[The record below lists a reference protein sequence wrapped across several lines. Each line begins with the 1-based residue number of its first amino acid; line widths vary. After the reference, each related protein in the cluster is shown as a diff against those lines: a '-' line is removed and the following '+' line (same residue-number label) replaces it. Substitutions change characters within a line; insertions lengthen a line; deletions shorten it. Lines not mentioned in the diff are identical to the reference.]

1 LSFLFTDFLP
11 RCVGGATLLTT
22 RSHIT
27 GSHVKKIEMKKMSQ
41 QEGVTFLLRR
51 IASGE
56 GENGKEDLLKS
67 VSDNRAVSNC
77 EGGSWTF
84 AY

>member
-1 LSFLFTDFLP
+1 MAEASEKPTSPLP
-11 RCVGGATLLTT
+11 LEVGAACGGF
-22 RSHIT
+22 S
-27 GSHVKKIEMKKMSQ
+27 VQKIEMKKMSQ